1 MLDPRHAE
9 PRGEAVT
16 LRRPASICLSLVLV
30 VLGANAAH
38 AHEPVFGVGPETIYE
53 GGVGVEVGWDF
64 EDEGDERT
72 AVLDTE
78 LIYGVTPNFSLT
90 VASLQVLRRHTDD
103 GTRSGLGDMLVR
115 GKLQVWK
122 RDRLNASEKLTLIAG
137 LTLPTGSEHGSVPLG
152 SGSFDP
158 VFGIA
163 AGHESRTWYA
173 FGSIRYLLRTRHD
186 GLNRGDR
193 IFYEVAAGLRPW
205 RTGYLE
211 PDLVILLE
219 FNGLATA
226 QDRDRAGAISS
237 TGRNVGWL
245 GPTALLSYRNLMT
258 KAGIQFPVYAN
269 RRGSQE
275 RPDLRAV
282 LALEV
287 HF

>member
-1 MLDPRHAE
+1 M
-9 PRGEAVT
+9 T
-16 LRRPASICLSLVLV
+16 LRRWGVMCAILALGPLASS
-30 VLGANAAH
+30 AAH

-53 GGVGVEVGWDF
+53 GGVGVEVGWNF

-72 AVLDTE
+72 AVIDTE
-78 LIYGVTPNFSLT
+78 LIYGVTPDFSLT
-90 VASLQVLRRHTDD
+90 LEVPHVLRRHTED

-122 RDRLNASEKLTLIAG
+122 RDRLNASEKLSLIVG
-137 LTLPTGSEHGSVPLG
+137 LKLPTGSEHGDVPLG
-152 SGSFDP
+152 TGSYDP

-163 AGHESRTWYA
+163 AGHESRSWYA

-193 IFYEVAAGLRPW
+193 IFYDVAAGLRPW
-205 RTGYLE
+205 KTGYLE
-211 PDLVILLE
+211 PDLVFLLE
-219 FNGLATA
+219 FNGIATA
-226 QDRDRAGAISS
+226 QDRDRAGAVPS

-258 KAGIQFPVYAN
+258 KAGIQFPVYAS

-282 LALEV
+282 LAIEV